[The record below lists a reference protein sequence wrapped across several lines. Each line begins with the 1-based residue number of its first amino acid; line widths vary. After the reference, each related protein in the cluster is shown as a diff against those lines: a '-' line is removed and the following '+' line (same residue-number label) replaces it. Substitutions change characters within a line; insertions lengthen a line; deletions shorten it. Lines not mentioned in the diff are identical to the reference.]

1 MFENISPGERSVAIQ
16 RLTAL
21 WALNECGLG
30 GMLHALQSPFTGLL
44 VGSIAMICIA
54 MICAFAQ
61 QKWQAVMASLVV
73 VLIIKALVSPHSSPT
88 AYLAVIFQGVTG
100 ALIYRFVPGM
110 LLGSLLFACM
120 GLLESA
126 VQRLLVLTII
136 YGNSLWEAI
145 DLWGA
150 FVSERWGVMIPV
162 SSSAILIYTYLAIH
176 FVAGI
181 VVGWFIYR
189 IIRAI
194 HRLWGSS
201 KFQLQLNLEDRK
213 AFIEEKGKKK
223 KWKRSL
229 LFLVLIVMIITAYT
243 INPQVTDVGKVIW
256 VVIRAAVIFI
266 LWFVFLAPF
275 MLKILKR
282 FLAGKHQQLSEQ
294 VQHTMDIFP
303 HLIWILDKAWKETKD
318 HSLITRWKL
327 FALHSLLYILQY
339 QTSYDT
345 YSDRADKT
353 S

>member
-1 MFENISPGERSVAIQ
+1 MFEQLSSGERATAIQ

-54 MICAFAQ
+54 MICAFAR
-61 QKWQAVMASLVV
+61 QKWRAVMASLVV

-100 ALIYRFVPGM
+100 AFIYRFIPG
-110 LLGSLLFACM
+110 LFLSSLLFACL

-126 VQRLLVLTII
+126 MQRLLVLTII

-145 DLWGA
+145 DLWGV
-150 FVSERWGVMIPV
+150 FVSERWGVIIPV
-162 SSSAILIYTYLAIH
+162 SSSALLIYTYLMIH
-176 FVAGI
+176 FLAGI
-181 VVGWFIYR
+181 ILGWFIYR
-189 IIRAI
+189 IIRSI

-201 KFQLQLNLEDRK
+201 KFQLQLNHEDRK
-213 AFIEEKGKKK
+213 SFFKEPGKKK
-223 KWKRSL
+223 KWKRYL
-229 LFLVLIVMIITAYT
+229 LFLVVIIMITAAYT
-243 INPQVTDVGKVIW
+243 MTDTGKAIMVI
-256 VVIRAAVIFI
+256 VRAAGILV

-275 MLKILKR
+275 ILKLLKR
-282 FLAGKHQQLSEQ
+282 FLAGKHQQVSEQ

-318 HSLITRWKL
+318 HSWMTRWKL
-327 FALHSLLYILQY
+327 FVIHSLLYILQY